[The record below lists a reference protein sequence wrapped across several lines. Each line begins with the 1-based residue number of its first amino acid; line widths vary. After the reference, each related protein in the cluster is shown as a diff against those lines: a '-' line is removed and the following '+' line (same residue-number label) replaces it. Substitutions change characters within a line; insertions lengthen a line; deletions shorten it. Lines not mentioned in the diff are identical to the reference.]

1 RMSGMVG
8 LWLTTESG
16 RHCLVVVRLVR
27 IEEKE
32 VCQGIVL
39 DGDRLVSLLTEQV
52 SDLFPNAKL
61 VPVNDPSEKGLERR
75 MAALPLRLD
84 PGPEP
89 EPTGAASALRAGL
102 CLAWAAT
109 LVALVAVGFGGWSLL
124 TLSERRVRF
133 VSAVTHELRT
143 PLTTLRLYLDMLLGG
158 MVRDEKTKQEYLETM
173 QAETDRL
180 TRLVG
185 NVLDFSRLESQKPKL
200 TRTRSGVSELV
211 TKAAEGWARRCGC
224 AGKELL
230 VEDASGE
237 GCCVETDA
245 DLLQQVLA
253 NLLDNACKYS
263 REAADRRVWLRARR
277 EGEKVVFEVEDRG
290 PGVPASEH
298 GAIFR
303 PFRRGKAADA
313 TTGGVGLGLAL
324 ARWWS
329 ELLGGR

>member
-1 RMSGMVG
+1 
-8 LWLTTESG
+8 
-16 RHCLVVVRLVR
+16 
-27 IEEKE
+27 
-32 VCQGIVL
+32 VL
-39 DGDRLVSLLTEQV
+39 DGDHLASLAKEV
-52 SDLFPNAKL
+52 SDLFPNARL
-61 VPVNDPSEKGLERR
+61 VPVDDPTPDVLERS

-84 PGPEP
+84 PGPE
-89 EPTGAASALRAGL
+89 EPAAPGGMSALRAGL
-102 CLAWAAT
+102 CLAWAAA

-185 NVLDFSRLESQKPKL
+185 NVLDFSRLESRKPKL
-200 TRTRSGVSELV
+200 TRAPSGVSELV
-211 TKAAEGWARRCGC
+211 KGAAEVWGKRCGC

-230 VEDASGE
+230 VEDNSGE
-237 GCCVETDA
+237 GCTVETDA

-277 EGEKVVFEVEDRG
+277 EGDRVVFEVEDRG
-290 PGVPASEH
+290 PGIPACERA
-298 GAIFR
+298 AIFR

-329 ELLGGR
+329 ELLGGRLSLHSPAEGGACFRVALPACGPKP